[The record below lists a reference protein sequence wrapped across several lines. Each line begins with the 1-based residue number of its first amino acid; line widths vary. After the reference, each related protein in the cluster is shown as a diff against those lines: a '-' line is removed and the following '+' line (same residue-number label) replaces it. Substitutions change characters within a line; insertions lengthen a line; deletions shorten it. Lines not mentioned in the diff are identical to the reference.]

1 MQDLAVHERLNRLL
15 HDGTTHQRALSEHVL
30 SNIRDCSFSSAR
42 ELAARN
48 DVNVASVIRFT
59 QRLGFSRYDDFR
71 QSLRTYYLSA
81 LEPVDLL
88 HSQSRPDDTCKS
100 VIQQDLRLLTQ
111 LARRVDRGALEE
123 LTSRIVG
130 ARRIVIGG
138 FGEHGGIAVALAHLL
153 TYLGLDVVI
162 ETRGGI
168 YLSAYVAHLT
178 ADDLLLSFSFWRPS
192 RDTIQAFTWCH
203 RHGVPTAV
211 ISDSATSQVALH
223 ATHTIIVPCEA
234 VSFFQSMSAALSI
247 VNVLV
252 ALVAARRTDQTETA
266 LQRSRAYNREFGI
279 VVERA

>member
-15 HDGTTHQRALSEHVL
+15 HAGTTHQRALSEYVL
-30 SNIRDCSFSSAR
+30 SNTKDCSFSSAR
-42 ELAARN
+42 ELAARTG
-48 DVNVASVIRFT
+48 VNVASVIRFT

-81 LEPVDLL
+81 FEPVDLL
-88 HSQSRPDDTCKS
+88 HNQPYPDDVCKS

-111 LARRVDRGALEE
+111 LLRRVDRAALDE
-123 LTSRIVG
+123 LTERIIA
-130 ARRIVIGG
+130 ARRIVVGG

-168 YLSAYVAHLT
+168 YLSAQVAHLT
-178 ADDLLLSFSFWRPS
+178 AGDLLFSFSFWRPS
-192 RDTIQAFTWCH
+192 RDTIHAFTWC
-203 RHGVPTAV
+203 RQHGVPTAV
-211 ISDSATSQVALH
+211 ISDSATSQVAVQ

-234 VSFFQSMSAALSI
+234 VSFFQSMSAVLSV

-252 ALVAARRTDQTETA
+252 ALVAARRTDRTEEA